1 MLSLA
6 PNVRVFLR
14 VVPTDMR
21 QSFDGL
27 GGLVRSAF
35 GREPRDGGWFLF
47 INKRRDRIKI
57 LAWDRDGLAIWAK
70 RLERGTYEELAAD
83 GDATTRELDATA
95 FALLLAGVKLDAPR
109 RRRFAG

>member
-6 PNVRVFLR
+6 PNVRVYLR

-27 GGLVRSAF
+27 GGLVRAAF
-35 GREPRDGGWFLF
+35 GRDPRDGAWYLF
-47 INKRRDRIKI
+47 VNKRRDRIKV

-70 RLERGTYEELAAD
+70 RLERGTFEALAAD
-83 GDATTRELDATA
+83 GDATVRELDATA

-109 RRRFAG
+109 RTRFAG